1 MNILQIHMA
10 LRSGGIEAVV
20 VGLSNEM
27 VKRHKV
33 SFCSIYEPREEDIFF
48 HRLDSRV
55 LTCSTHKKSPGV
67 NLKYLWKVYRVI
79 VKGNYDVVNMHGY
92 LYYYLIAICLLHNKT
107 RFFYTVHSDARME
120 NGRWDRKLFK
130 LKRYFFKKG
139 WIKPITISKES
150 QRSFTDLY
158 GVPSNLIYNGTSK
171 PRVKPFSM
179 DKYRITS
186 NTKILFHPGRITEAK
201 NQQMLCNVCYRLQQ
215 EGYDIVLLL
224 AGEKQKETI
233 YTDLQRYFSDRI
245 KYLGERNDVLD
256 LLSASDIFC
265 LSSIWE
271 GMPMSLLE
279 SLSVGC
285 IPVCTPVGGIPEA
298 VTDGVNGF
306 LSRTCNE
313 EDYYIALKRS
323 LEIDDE
329 TIHRMRQKCMETFKQ
344 FDIFHTSLLYERYYL
359 E

>member
-171 PRVKPFSM
+171 PSVKPFSM

-256 LLSASDIFC
+256 LLSASDIF
-265 LSSIWE
+265 LPVFDLGGNAYVFI
-271 GMPMSLLE
+271 GIF
-279 SLSVGC
+279 VGWMHPC
-285 IPVCTPVGGIPEA
+285 MYSGWRY
-298 VTDGVNGF
+298 
-306 LSRTCNE
+306 SRSC
-313 EDYYIALKRS
+313 DRWGKWFFI
-323 LEIDDE
+323 
-329 TIHRMRQKCMETFKQ
+329 
-344 FDIFHTSLLYERYYL
+344 
-359 E
+359 

>member
-10 LRSGGIEAVV
+10 LRCGGIEAVV

-130 LKRYFFKKG
+130 LKRYFFRNRLNWNHWG
-139 WIKPITISKES
+139 GEV
-150 QRSFTDLY
+150 Y
-158 GVPSNLIYNGTSK
+158 HLI
-171 PRVKPFSM
+171 R
-179 DKYRITS
+179 
-186 NTKILFHPGRITEAK
+186 
-201 NQQMLCNVCYRLQQ
+201 
-215 EGYDIVLLL
+215 
-224 AGEKQKETI
+224 
-233 YTDLQRYFSDRI
+233 
-245 KYLGERNDVLD
+245 
-256 LLSASDIFC
+256 
-265 LSSIWE
+265 
-271 GMPMSLLE
+271 SLL
-279 SLSVGC
+279 
-285 IPVCTPVGGIPEA
+285 
-298 VTDGVNGF
+298 
-306 LSRTCNE
+306 
-313 EDYYIALKRS
+313 
-323 LEIDDE
+323 
-329 TIHRMRQKCMETFKQ
+329 KQ
-344 FDIFHTSLLYERYYL
+344 N
-359 E
+359 